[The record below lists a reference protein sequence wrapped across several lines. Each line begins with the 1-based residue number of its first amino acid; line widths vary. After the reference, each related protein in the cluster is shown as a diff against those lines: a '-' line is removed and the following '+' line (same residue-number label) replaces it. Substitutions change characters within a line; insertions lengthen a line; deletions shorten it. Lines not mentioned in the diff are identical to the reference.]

1 MMRSGA
7 MMVLAV
13 FSPAAQMK
21 FNHRAVLIS
30 CVLVACVGCD
40 QATKHVATSV
50 LANSPKTFLSD
61 IVRLQ
66 LRHNSGGFLSLGDTL
81 PAVWKSAL
89 FCFGVSGW
97 LLSMLVY
104 AVGSKRIPARVSFA
118 LALCVAGGIGNLLD
132 RLRSGGYVVDFLDV
146 GIGPIRTGVFN
157 MADMAIMAGALL
169 LLVAHFRSTSTP

>member
-1 MMRSGA
+1 
-7 MMVLAV
+7 
-13 FSPAAQMK
+13 MK
-21 FNHRAVLIS
+21 FNHRVVLIF

-40 QATKHVATSV
+40 QATKRVATSV

-81 PAVWKSAL
+81 PAFWKSAL
-89 FCFGVSGW
+89 FGFGVSGW
-97 LLSMLVY
+97 LLSMLAY
-104 AVGSKRIPARVSFA
+104 AVWSKRIPPTVSFA

-132 RLRSGGYVVDFLDV
+132 RLRCGGYVVDFLDV

-157 MADMAIMAGALL
+157 VADMAILGGALI
-169 LLVAHFRSTSTP
+169 LLVAHLRRGSTA